1 MASFRGHLAFASGL
15 GFIYG
20 GMAHSQLEF
29 DPATAILGAGLTT
42 VGGLLPDLDSDSGVP
57 VRELFGLAAVV
68 VPLLLFRRLMNAH
81 FTDEELFVYLGGI
94 YVFIRYVLS
103 RIFKRLTVHRGMF
116 HSIPAMLISGMV
128 VFLSYHSPSM
138 RTRVFLAVGVMI
150 GFLSHLVLD
159 ELYSVDF
166 RGLKIGFNKY
176 AGSCFE
182 VLFAFPVRE
191 HCGLH
196 VVLDYDVFHAS
207 RSGEDHGSANIAR
220 RDEVLETCSAWPRM
234 REMTITL
241 DHSSKTFG
249 FIHARLCSVPS
260 SSSR

>member
-1 MASFRGHLAFASGL
+1 M
-15 GFIYG
+15 
-20 GMAHSQLEF
+20 
-29 DPATAILGAGLTT
+29 
-42 VGGLLPDLDSDSGVP
+42 
-57 VRELFGLAAVV
+57 
-68 VPLLLFRRLMNAH
+68 PLLLFRRLMNAH

-176 AGSCFE
+176 AGSALKFFSPS
-182 VLFAFPVRE
+182 LFANIVAYTLF
-191 HCGLH
+191 LITTYFTL
-196 VVLDYDVFHAS
+196 LDLEKTTG
-207 RSGEDHGSANIAR
+207 RQILP
-220 RDEVLETCSAWPRM
+220 DEMKFWKPAPRGQ
-234 REMTITL
+234 E
-241 DHSSKTFG
+241 
-249 FIHARLCSVPS
+249 
-260 SSSR
+260 